1 MDSLAIGRLILSI
14 GLAQRL
20 DRVDV
25 RLDYG
30 AVVELQV
37 VVLGLYQT
45 VFHHDY
51 VVR

>member
-1 MDSLAIGRLILSI
+1 MDSLAIGRLVLST

-20 DRVDV
+20 HQVDV
-25 RLDYG
+25 RLDDG
-30 AVVELQV
+30 AV

-45 VFHHDY
+45 VVHHDY

>member
-1 MDSLAIGRLILSI
+1 VDSLAIGRLILST

-25 RLDYG
+25 RLYDG
-30 AVVELQV
+30 AV